1 MKIQYANEFVQ
12 NLGMGNPTTCV
23 YLFFNNKNYND
34 DTKIRQYF
42 IMHGMVL
49 CIKVDIYMS
58 HIIYAYPF
66 SHNTE
71 VPISIKNNKIILS
84 LDTYT
89 TVFSWGSGNSNQ
101 YRT

>member
-1 MKIQYANEFVQ
+1 MQM
-12 NLGMGNPTTCV
+12 NLFKTWV
-23 YLFFNNKNYND
+23 WVILQHVFIYFFNNKNYND

-49 CIKVDIYMS
+49 CIKVDIYVS